1 MNINTHTKTR
11 SGFTLIELLTVIAII
26 GILAGILIP
35 TIGVVRKNASK
46 ATSASNLRQI
56 ALGYNAFANTGPRVR
71 TIANAAWA
79 PGSAQTTNMQGWAH
93 VVAEFGG
100 LNDAALYF
108 IDSASDVA
116 SITTTFPQ
124 TILTPAVA
132 ATPEWDAVANRI
144 SYDAAVNI
152 SPNARGVITPL
163 VWTKNYDDTTNG
175 WPIPAAPAIAP
186 WEGDGG
192 HIAFLDG
199 HVVFYKTT
207 VDQLSAPDGTS
218 VDTIQDAL
226 VVGGTGPAIV
236 SP

>member
-1 MNINTHTKTR
+1 MNIHKHTKTR

-71 TIANAAWA
+71 TIANVAWA
-79 PGSAQTTNMQGWAH
+79 AGSAQTANMQGWAH

-108 IDSASDVA
+108 IDSSSDVA
-116 SITTTFPQ
+116 SIATTYPQ

-132 ATPEWDAVANRI
+132 ANPDWDAVANRI

-163 VWTKNYDDTTNG
+163 IWTKNYDDATNG
-175 WPIPAAPAIAP
+175 WPAQTAPAVAP

-207 VDQLSAPDGTS
+207 VDQLSDPDGTS
-218 VDTIQDAL
+218 VDTITAAL
-226 VVGGTGPAIV
+226 GAGPVIV
-236 SP
+236 TP